1 MWAAL
6 AGLAISAIATGI
18 GSAAQ
23 KKNQR
28 LAQQAEDN
36 RAKRQ
41 EAIMQRSLERGEQD
55 YFSTSSG
62 KHLLTTLNDD
72 YSARLRGL
80 KGGVSKAGSTPESAL
95 AHAENLQKGKSRI
108 LSSVVA
114 GQDYRRD
121 RAQER
126 YDTAQMIENQNRS
139 NFLQNYYTQ
148 SGQAAANA
156 WGNVG
161 KAAMDTGLG
170 LTSANAK
177 KSGLSTTDGRL
188 RKELEKLQ
196 DPRGESD
203 YQKPKIVDSLGNEV
217 LLT

>member
-1 MWAAL
+1 
-6 AGLAISAIATGI
+6 
-18 GSAAQ
+18 
-23 KKNQR
+23 
-28 LAQQAEDN
+28 
-36 RAKRQ
+36 
-41 EAIMQRSLERGEQD
+41 MQRSLERGEQD

-148 SGQAAANA
+148 AGQAAANA

-161 KAAMDTGLG
+161 KAALDTGLG
-170 LTSANAK
+170 LTSANAN
-177 KSGLSTTDGRL
+177 KSEGSTTGSL
-188 RKELEKLQ
+188 KEELGKLQ

-203 YQKPKIVDSLGNEV
+203 YINPKREDYLGYEV
-217 LLT
+217 LYG